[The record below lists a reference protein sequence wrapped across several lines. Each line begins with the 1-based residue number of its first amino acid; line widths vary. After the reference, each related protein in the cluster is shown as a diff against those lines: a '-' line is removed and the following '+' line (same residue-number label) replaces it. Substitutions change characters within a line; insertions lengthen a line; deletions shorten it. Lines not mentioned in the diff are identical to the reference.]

1 MTVSGRSG
9 LFEPRAP
16 QSFRTRLLLGDI
28 RRRPFKMLT
37 DEDDGGRHGAVRT
50 ASFIT
55 RSSSCRS
62 RNTRLSPGLCVA
74 RASCSIKFRCR
85 FRAAVIRS
93 MTTVFPARL
102 SISISTTT
110 VCPSTSADQGAYNLP
125 CRRTGGEF
133 LSRSDMPL
141 SLSTHHPL
149 GFFRSVR
156 DNRGTWI
163 LGYGNP
169 SDYGC

>member
-1 MTVSGRSG
+1 MTVSERSG

-16 QSFRTRLLLGDI
+16 QSIRTRLLLGDI
-28 RRRPFKMLT
+28 RRRLFKMLT
-37 DEDDGGRHGAVRT
+37 DEDDGGRHGALRT

-102 SISISTTT
+102 SISTTT
-110 VCPSTSADQGAYNLP
+110 VCPSTSADQGAYDLP

-133 LSRSDMPL
+133 LSRSDMPV

-156 DNRGTWI
+156 DNRGRGFSG
-163 LGYGNP
+163 LRHPG
-169 SDYGC
+169 DYGC